1 MESERAEAADI
12 RSPANGV
19 MSGRWVGAE
28 LSRVRLQLVTVSQ
41 YGGVGRQYTLE
52 HRHSTYI
59 GHILI

>member
-1 MESERAEAADI
+1 MYGVQLMALCLGVESVL
-12 RSPANGV
+12 S
-19 MSGRWVGAE
+19 S
-28 LSRVRLQLVTVSQ
+28 SRVRLQSVTVSQ